1 MVRRRR
7 NTIDGLYVANGNW
20 CENSMDL
27 KAIVV
32 DHFKSLFFVHE
43 ELDTRFLIP
52 LLFPSLDQNLLV
64 HLDNVIKPKEVKYSL
79 FHIGG
84 LKSPGFDGYPGHF
97 FQVHWNLVGAEITN
111 VVTQAFR

>member
-1 MVRRRR
+1 M
-7 NTIDGLYVANGNW
+7 
-20 CENSMDL
+20 
-27 KAIVV
+27 
-32 DHFKSLFFVHE
+32 HE

-111 VVTQAFR
+111 VVTQAFRYGKVLTSLNHTLITLVPKCNSPKRMHLFKLTY